1 MEEGIMQKVLI
12 LGLFL
17 ACCSA
22 GVVIDARE
30 HRSFHQPGPP
40 RGWERR
46 PDYSWDRV
54 EAKQVLAET
63 ADRLLQAQSAA
74 RRGRYRYGLG
84 KAYAHQKQARN
95 LYYDGQYKRALAH
108 SFRAREIALEIIDAN
123 RPGPSRFLDRPPR
136 RRHRYDDLDSQLS
149 IKIVDD
155 KVALRLHFNLD

>member
-1 MEEGIMQKVLI
+1 MQKVLI
-12 LGLFL
+12 LGLL
-17 ACCSA
+17 LTCCST

-30 HRSFHQPGPP
+30 YHRFHRPGPP
-40 RGWERR
+40 RSWERR

-54 EAKQVLAET
+54 QAKQILGET
-63 ADRLLQAQSAA
+63 AGRLLQAQRAA
-74 RRGRYRYGLG
+74 RRGNYRYGLG

-95 LYYDGQYKRALAH
+95 LYYDGQYKRAIAH

-123 RPGPSRFLDRPPR
+123 RPGPSRFSNRSPR
-136 RRHRYDDLDSQLS
+136 RRHRHDDLDSQLS